1 MSETGAQDQLEV
13 RRQWMLSIFSRAIQH
28 EQAIFFEVC
37 FELEAAENKLSFVH
51 YTQYASLLWDDLEY
65 LDTSAQMINS
75 AHEVTD
81 SNRISQLMSKC

>member
-1 MSETGAQDQLEV
+1 M
-13 RRQWMLSIFSRAIQH
+13 
-28 EQAIFFEVC
+28 C

-51 YTQYASLLWDDLEY
+51 YIQYASLLSADLEY

-81 SNRISQLMSKC
+81 SNRIS